1 MFNYIEPGCC
11 IIYLLPY
18 FYLFMQLLVY
28 FLLRVAVTRILAWQG
43 ILWECSIMSVMHNN
57 NNNFFQSSIF
67 LKYVALFLY
76 YAGQLRTF
84 GSIISR
90 VLPRM
95 LLSHLASV
103 PSYLLRV
110 FLEICF
116 SFNLQFPKQ
125 DRNQFG
131 WRAV

>member
-11 IIYLLPY
+11 IICLLPY

-28 FLLRVAVTRILAWQG
+28 FLLRVAVTRILVWQG
-43 ILWECSIMSVMHNN
+43 TLWECSVMFIMHNN

-95 LLSHLASV
+95 RLSHLASV
-103 PSYLLRV
+103 PSYLFRV

-116 SFNLQFPKQ
+116 NFNLQFPKQ